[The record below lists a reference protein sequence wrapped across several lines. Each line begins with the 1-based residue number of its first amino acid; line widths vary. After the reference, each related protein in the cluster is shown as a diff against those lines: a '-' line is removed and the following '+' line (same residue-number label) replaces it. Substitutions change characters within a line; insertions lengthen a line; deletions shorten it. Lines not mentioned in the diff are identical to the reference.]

1 MEFIVIDCRQA
12 PTRNMAGFICVPDG
26 EPRPKSNRADSRD
39 LVCSRCIVGYP
50 EVVEEALHQ
59 A

>member
-12 PTRNMAGFICVPDG
+12 PTHNMAGFICAPDG
-26 EPRPKSNRADSRD
+26 EPRPESNRAD
-39 LVCSRCIVGYP
+39 LVRSRCIVGYP